1 MTKPERAW
9 PSKENLMRLTT
20 IQQQDCLILYDADS
34 LCDAAGSHQIQP
46 ALFTASYWQR
56 RGRIT
61 GEAPGR
67 GNSLFVKPDPDCYQ
81 EWVIRHYLR
90 GGLIARLSRNQ
101 YLWMGRERTRAF
113 AEMRLNAHLFERGL
127 PVPRPIAAWVS
138 RHGLTYEAALIT
150 QRIPGARALADC
162 LNDQQISKDTLK
174 ALLIAVGRMI
184 RRFHDHCL
192 DHVDLNARN
201 ILIDSQHKPWLIDL
215 DRCRLRRPGEWKK
228 ANLNRI
234 ESSIHKFD
242 PSVSVTPLLQ
252 GYRTTD

>member
-1 MTKPERAW
+1 MHLATLQHEK
-9 PSKENLMRLTT
+9 S
-20 IQQQDCLILYDADS
+20 LILYDADS
-34 LCDAAGSHQIQP
+34 LWDAPESHQIQP
-46 ALFTASYWQR
+46 ALFTTAYWQQL
-56 RGRIT
+56 GRIT
-61 GEAPGR
+61 GAAPGR
-67 GNSLFVKPDPDCYQ
+67 GNSLFVQPEPDSCQ

-162 LNDQQISKDTLK
+162 LNDQQLSKEDLRTL
-174 ALLIAVGRMI
+174 LLSVGHMI

-201 ILIDSQHKPWLIDL
+201 ILIDQRHNPWLIDL
-215 DRCRLRRPGEWKK
+215 DRCRLRHPGGWQN
-228 ANLNRI
+228 ANLNRL
-234 ESSIHKFD
+234 ERSLHKFN
-242 PSVSVTPLLQ
+242 PSVSVTPVLK
-252 GYRTTD
+252 GYRTTG